1 MTGEIAAH
9 PPEVINLLPRLD
21 AALLARA
28 ALFDEKHEAAF
39 RLFNGF
45 LEGAPDLAID
55 LYARTVVIHDYATPP
70 AEDRPPILAAAELLR
85 ERLPWLRAILL
96 KQRHAPDPAARCG
109 TFLHGDTPDRKV
121 REHGVRYALDLTM
134 HQDASLYLD
143 TRLLRDWARQHLDG
157 KSVLNTF
164 AYTGS
169 LGVAALAGG
178 ARRVVQLDHNRAFL
192 NLAKASYALN
202 GFPVVRDE
210 FRVDDFFAGIGRL
223 KRSGELFDCVFLDPP
238 FFTATRGGT
247 VDLVAESHRPIN
259 RARPLVADGGTLVA
273 INNALFVSGA
283 DWLQALETLCAD
295 GYLAIEEL
303 IPAPPDFTGYPET
316 RVAEPPA
323 DPAPFNHPTKI
334 AVLRVR
340 RK

>member
-9 PPEVINLLPRLD
+9 PTDIADLLRRTLQ
-21 AALLARA
+21 ARV
-28 ALFDEKHEAAF
+28 ALFDDAHEAAF

-55 LYARTVVIHDYATPP
+55 LYARTAVIHDYAAPP
-70 AEDRPPILAAAELLR
+70 APDRPPILAAAALLR
-85 ERLPWLRAILL
+85 EQLPWLRAILL
-96 KQRHAPDPAARCG
+96 KQRHAPDPAAKRG
-109 TFLHGDTPDRKV
+109 LFLHGTEADRRV

-143 TRLLRDWARQHLDG
+143 TRGLRDWARTHLDG

-169 LGVAALAGG
+169 LGVAARAGG

-202 GFPVVRDE
+202 GFPVVREE
-210 FRVDDFFAGIGRL
+210 FRAEDFFAGVARL

-238 FFTATRGGT
+238 FFTTTRGGT
-247 VDLVAESHRPIN
+247 VDLVAASHRPIN
-259 RARPLVADGGTLVA
+259 RVRPLVADGGTLVA

-283 DWLQALETLCAD
+283 EWLRALELLCAD

-303 IPAPPDFTGYPET
+303 IPAPPDFTGYPAT

-334 AVLRVR
+334 ALLRVR

>member
-1 MTGEIAAH
+1 MPGEIAAH
-9 PPEVINLLPRLD
+9 PLD
-21 AALLARA
+21 IAALLHRALQARA
-28 ALFDEKHEAAF
+28 EFFDDAHEVAF

-45 LEGAPDLAID
+45 LEGEPDLAID

-70 AEDRPPILAAAELLR
+70 AADRPPVLAAAEVLR
-85 ERLPWLRAILL
+85 ECLPWLRAIIL
-96 KQRHAPDPAARCG
+96 KQRHAPDPAARRG
-109 TFLHGDTPDRKV
+109 TFLHGDTPDRRV
-121 REHGVRYALDLTM
+121 REHGVRYAIDLIM

-143 TRLLRDWARQHLDG
+143 TRTLRDWARRHLDG

-169 LGVAALAGG
+169 LGVAARAGG

-202 GFPVVRDE
+202 GFPVVREE
-210 FRVDDFFAGIGRL
+210 FRADDFFAEVARL

-238 FFTATRGGT
+238 FFTSTRGGT

-259 RARPLVADGGTLVA
+259 RVRPLVADGGVLVA

-283 DWLQALETLCAD
+283 DWLRALEMLCAD

-303 IPAPPDFTGYPET
+303 ISVPSDFTGYPET
-316 RVAEPPA
+316 RVAAPPA